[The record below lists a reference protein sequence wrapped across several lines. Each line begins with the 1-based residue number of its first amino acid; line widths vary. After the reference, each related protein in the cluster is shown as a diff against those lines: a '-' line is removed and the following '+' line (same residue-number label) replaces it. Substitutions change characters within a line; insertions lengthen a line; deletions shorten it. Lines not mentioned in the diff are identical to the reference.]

1 MMSQMLKNS
10 EINSRILQLKPFL
23 NRKDKIGY
31 AAARNTR
38 VLSNQLIEYNTIRNE
53 LIQKYGEPDL
63 DESGKDIGTVSIKIS
78 SPKFLDF
85 CKELEPFNNI
95 EHEVEFMV
103 LKYEEVIG
111 ILTGEEIL
119 TIDWMLSD

>member
-1 MMSQMLKNS
+1 MMTQMLKNS
-10 EINSRILQLKPFL
+10 EISSRILQLKPFL

-63 DESGKDIGTVSIKIS
+63 DENGMDIGTVSIKIS

>member
-1 MMSQMLKNS
+1 MMTQMLKNS
-10 EINSRILQLKPFL
+10 EVSSRILQLKPFL

-63 DESGKDIGTVSIKIS
+63 DENGMDIGTVSIKIS

>member
-1 MMSQMLKNS
+1 MTQMLKNS
-10 EINSRILQLKPFL
+10 EISSRILQLKPFL

>member
-63 DESGKDIGTVSIKIS
+63 DENGMDIGTVSIKIS